1 MCFVAELSGPDS
13 GEAWVCL
20 SMCCGTGWSTV
31 VSGQGLQEVHG
42 SPGKTFLMVI
52 KYSSC

>member
-31 VSGQGLQEVHG
+31 VQEVHG
-42 SPGKTFLMVI
+42 SPGKTFLMLI
-52 KYSSC
+52 KHSSC